1 MLHTEAN
8 VLLTTLTG
16 SHGVH
21 GVHGDHGDAVA
32 SSSGR
37 H

>member
-16 SHGVH
+16 NH
-21 GVHGDHGDAVA
+21 GVHGDHGDAVV
-32 SSSGR
+32 SSSVR